1 VRDDSLSG
9 MATVTGLPPA
19 VRLRRA
25 ADFAA
30 LRHAPGRLD
39 TRFFLIR
46 YRASDA
52 EFARMGLAVSRRV
65 SKRAV
70 DRNRIKRNAR
80 ESFRLVRSRLPA
92 YDLLLIARQQAAT
105 AAAEAL
111 RADLDAAWFRLKP
124 LKHAAAPGTIAD

>member
-1 VRDDSLSG
+1 
-9 MATVTGLPPA
+9 MAPVTGLPPPA
-19 VRLRRA
+19 RLRRA

-46 YRASDA
+46 YSCSEAGS
-52 EFARMGLAVSRRV
+52 ARLGLAVSRRV

-70 DRNRIKRNAR
+70 DRNRIKRNVR
-80 ESFRLVRSRLPA
+80 ESFRQVRTRLPA
-92 YDLLLIARQQAAT
+92 FDLLLIARQQAAT
-105 AAAEAL
+105 ATGPAL

-124 LKHAAAPGTIAD
+124 LKHAGVPGTIAD

>member
-1 VRDDSLSG
+1 MTAAL
-9 MATVTGLPPA
+9 GLPPA
-19 VRLRRA
+19 ARLRRA

-46 YRASDA
+46 YRLS
-52 EFARMGLAVSRRV
+52 ETGSARLGLAVSRRV

-80 ESFRLVRSRLPA
+80 ESFRRARALLPA
-92 YDLLLIARQQAAT
+92 FDLVLIARQPAAMAT
-105 AAAEAL
+105 GPAL
-111 RADLDAAWFRLKP
+111 RTDLDTAWSRLKP
-124 LKHAAAPGTIAD
+124 LKHAGVPGTIAD

>member
-1 VRDDSLSG
+1 MTTAL
-9 MATVTGLPPA
+9 GLPPSA
-19 VRLRRA
+19 RLRRA

-46 YRASDA
+46 YCTSEAGC
-52 EFARMGLAVSRRV
+52 ARLGLAVSRRV

-70 DRNRIKRNAR
+70 DRNRIKRNVR
-80 ESFRLVRSRLPA
+80 ESFRHARVQMPA
-92 YDLLLIARQQAAT
+92 FDLLLIARQQAAT
-105 AAAEAL
+105 AAGPAL

-124 LKHAAAPGTIAD
+124 LKQDGAPGTIAD

>member
-1 VRDDSLSG
+1 MSAAL
-9 MATVTGLPPA
+9 GLPPS

-46 YRASDA
+46 YRASEVDS
-52 EFARMGLAVSRRV
+52 ARLGLAVSRRV

-80 ESFRLVRSRLPA
+80 ESFRRARVRVPA
-92 YDLLLIARQQAAT
+92 FDLLLIARQQAVTAT
-105 AAAEAL
+105 GPAL
-111 RADLDAAWFRLKP
+111 RADLDAAWSRLKP
-124 LKHAAAPGTIAD
+124 LKHARVPGTIAD

>member
-1 VRDDSLSG
+1 MIHAL
-9 MATVTGLPPA
+9 GLPPA
-19 VRLRRA
+19 ARLRRA

-46 YRASDA
+46 YRANGAGS
-52 EFARMGLAVSRRV
+52 ARMGLAVSRRV

-80 ESFRLVRSRLPA
+80 ESFRLARARLPA
-92 YDLLLIARQQAAT
+92 FDLLLIARQQAA
-105 AAAEAL
+105 AAPAAAL

-124 LKHAAAPGTIAD
+124 LKQDGAPGTIAD

>member
-1 VRDDSLSG
+1 
-9 MATVTGLPPA
+9 MTAAHGLPPA
-19 VRLRRA
+19 ARLRRA

-46 YRASDA
+46 YGASEGDA
-52 EFARMGLAVSRRV
+52 ARLGLAISRRV

-70 DRNRIKRNAR
+70 DRNRIKRIAR
-80 ESFRLVRSRLPA
+80 ESFRHARARMPA
-92 YDLLLIARQQAAT
+92 LDLLLIGRQQAASAT
-105 AAAEAL
+105 ASLL

-124 LKHAAAPGTIAD
+124 LKQGAAPGTIAD

>member
-1 VRDDSLSG
+1 MSIAL
-9 MATVTGLPPA
+9 GLPPSA
-19 VRLRRA
+19 RLRRA

-46 YRASDA
+46 YRASDTGS
-52 EFARMGLAVSRRV
+52 ARLGLAVSRRV

-80 ESFRLVRSRLPA
+80 ESFRLARPCVPA
-92 YDLLLIARQQAAT
+92 FDLLLIARQQAAM
-105 AAAEAL
+105 AAGSAL
-111 RADLDAAWFRLKP
+111 RADLDAAWSRLKP
-124 LKHAAAPGTIAD
+124 LKHAGAPGTIAD